1 VTKKNLNKK
10 NIKKNYTGTGIALL
24 ESLSLGLFLVV
35 GSLATILAVLFSIG
49 FLSLR

>member
-10 NIKKNYTGTGIALL
+10 NIKKNYTGAGIL